1 MRPGYNIGTGTPM
14 DETPEELEKIR
25 VEADAIDVHQYQR
38 RFRALKAV
46 GLGAAGAGLVWL
58 VLILVDSRRNPCER
72 VRDHLCRQQGKAS
85 LDCRMYETI
94 MAESVEDENPQM
106 RQSIRG
112 QCQTKIERLKEEDG
126 IVVR

>member
-1 MRPGYNIGTGTPM
+1 M
-14 DETPEELEKIR
+14 DETPEEMEKIR
-25 VEADAIDVHQYQR
+25 ADADAIDVHQYQR

-72 VRDHLCRQQGKAS
+72 VRDHFCRAEGRTGVT
-85 LDCRMYETI
+85 CRSYESI
-94 MAESVEDENPQM
+94 LKESVDDDNQQM
-106 RQSIRG
+106 RQTIRA
-112 QCQTKIERLKEEDG
+112 QCQTKIERLKDEDG